1 MFSLVVLGA
10 AHIHLP
16 DAVAVLGRRTD
27 VGAGL
32 VVDANRARAD
42 RWAGEFGAMAA
53 TTVDGLGG
61 FDAAMIYAEPSSRGP
76 YVDLV
81 ARSGLPCFLEKPLGV
96 TTSEAD
102 AVAQTLPQR
111 AQLGHFLRYWPALT
125 EMATLIRR
133 GVIGQPSSFRIEFTH
148 HGDRAGWFSDEFEW
162 MRAPSEGGGGFF
174 DLADHCV
181 DALIALGQS
190 VDEVVEWTPTSPQHG
205 IAEVRLRSGATA
217 TIEAG
222 WSASSMTICIE
233 ASGPAGTLTA
243 NRGELRRDGDVVSS
257 DAVPTAESAIDRW
270 LDVCLEKAPE
280 AELVPLADA
289 VTGSAVLAALRELDD
304 ARDRDT

>member
-10 AHIHLP
+10 AHIHLH
-16 DAVAVLGRRTD
+16 DAVAVLRRRTD
-27 VGAGL
+27 AEVAL
-32 VVDANRARAD
+32 VVDADRARAD

-53 TTVDGLGG
+53 TTVDDLGG
-61 FDAAMIYAEPSSRGP
+61 FDAAMIYAEPSARGP

-81 ARSGLPCFLEKPLGV
+81 ARSQLPCFLEKPLAI
-96 TTSEAD
+96 TTSKAD

-125 EMATLIRR
+125 EMTTLIRR
-133 GVIGQPSSFRIEFTH
+133 GVIGQPSSFQIEFTH
-148 HGDRAGWFSDEFEW
+148 QGERAGWFSDDFEW

-174 DLADHCV
+174 DLAVHCV

-190 VDEVVEWTPTSPQHG
+190 VDEVVDWTPTSPHHG
-205 IAEVRLRSGATA
+205 VAKVRLRSGATA

-222 WSASSMTICIE
+222 WSASSMTICVE
-233 ASGPAGTLTA
+233 ASGPAGTLIA
-243 NRGELRRDGDVVSS
+243 DRGELRHDGNVVAI
-257 DAVPTAESAIDRW
+257 DAAPTAQSAIDRW
-270 LDVCLEKAPE
+270 LDVCFEEAHE

-304 ARDRDT
+304 ARNRDN